1 MAKIANNLTEL
12 IGGTPLMK
20 LAGYSRKYGLQR
32 EVVAKLES
40 FNPAGSVK
48 DRVGLAMIEDA
59 DARSVEARRHHY
71 RAYQRQY
78 GSRAGNGGYH

>member
-20 LAGYSRKYGLQR
+20 LAGYSQKYGLQR

-48 DRVGLAMIEDA
+48 AVSYTHL
-59 DARSVEARRHHY
+59 
-71 RAYQRQY
+71 RA
-78 GSRAGNGGYH
+78 HET